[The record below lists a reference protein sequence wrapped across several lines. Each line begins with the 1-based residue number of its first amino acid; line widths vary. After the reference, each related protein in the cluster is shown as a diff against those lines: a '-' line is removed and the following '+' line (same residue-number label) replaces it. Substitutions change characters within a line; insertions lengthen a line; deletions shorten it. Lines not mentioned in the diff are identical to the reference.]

1 MEVEAFMHRSA
12 KALLYVGLYI
22 NSSWLWSNPSEGF
35 LMLSALPLSIAKP
48 QSILKPHNL

>member
-22 NSSWLWSNPSEGF
+22 NSSWFGVILLEASLCF
-35 LMLSALPLSIAKP
+35 LHFHY
-48 QSILKPHNL
+48 Q